1 MLTVK
6 NLHCQVQD
14 KEILKDVSASFPKGK
29 ITAIVGPNGCGKSTL
44 MSFLC
49 KARQAQS
56 AVFLEG
62 RDVAEIT
69 AAEYAQRVAMMPQQR
84 EVMADLKVRDI
95 VVMGRFPFK
104 QRFQDYSDKDYE
116 LAAQAMENAG
126 VTGLADRHIGRLSGG
141 EVQRVLIAKTFAQQ
155 PELILLDEPTNHLD
169 VKYKVQLMRDLRAY
183 GGTVVLVL
191 HDLSLV
197 VQYCDEVLVMTD
209 GRPVC
214 QGKAGEV
221 MKPELLEQVFGV
233 PFVSFEQAGHVYLNY

>member
-6 NLHCQVQD
+6 HLHFKVQD
-14 KEILKDVSASFPKGK
+14 KEILSDVNASFSKGK

-49 KARQAQS
+49 KARQAQGT
-56 AVFLEG
+56 VFLEG
-62 RDVAEIT
+62 RDVAEIS

-104 QRFQDYSDKDYE
+104 QRFQDYSKQDYE
-116 LAAQAMENAG
+116 LADKAMEDAG
-126 VTGLADRHIGRLSGG
+126 IRALADRHIGQLSGG
-141 EVQRVLIAKTFAQQ
+141 EIQRALIAKTFVQQ

-169 VKYKVQLMRDLRAY
+169 VKYKVRLMRGLCAY

-197 VQYCDEVLVMTD
+197 VQYCDEVLVMAG

-221 MKPELLEQVFGV
+221 MRPELLEQVFGV
-233 PFVSFEQAGHVYLNY
+233 PFVRFEQAGRVYLNY